1 MSVRIG
7 VDAHVLTGRYQGTRT
22 TLASLLRA
30 VGPKLG
36 NRALLV
42 YADDP
47 DEARAML
54 GVDAFH
60 YRNLSHVGS
69 LKRLLRLFPQ
79 LFATDRVDIGVFQY
93 MAPLKGRH
101 VVFIHDLLPL
111 THPQLFP
118 LKVRLRTKI
127 FFTLSIWRAA
137 MVLVVSE
144 FTRSEVQKRFRLP
157 PERLRVVLNGPSF
170 TPPIYRQAT
179 YEAEQRYIM
188 TVGRIEPRK
197 NVLMLVEAFRKADVS
212 DVRLV
217 VVGAF
222 DPEFSREMIE
232 GERVEVRSSVT
243 DEQLVDLY
251 RGASL
256 FVYPSAC
263 EGFGVPLLDATLFGL
278 PVISSNQTS
287 LPEVGSDLAV
297 YFDPTASDAV
307 DTLAGLIAGHFRSA
321 PVPVPTLEQ
330 RARQSKRFSW
340 ARAAD
345 DFLAAIDMVTLADRA
360 TGEPR

>member
-30 VGPKLG
+30 VEPKLKK
-36 NRALLV
+36 RELLV

-47 DEARAML
+47 DEAHAML
-54 GVDAFH
+54 GVDAFL
-60 YRNLSHVGS
+60 YRDLGHAGS
-69 LKRLLRLFPQ
+69 LKRLLRLFPR
-79 LFATDRVDIGVFQY
+79 LFAMDRVDIGVFQY
-93 MAPLKGRH
+93 MAPLTGRH

-111 THPQLFP
+111 THPHLFP
-118 LKVRLRTKI
+118 LKVRLRTRI
-127 FFTLSIWRAA
+127 FFTLSIWRSA

-144 FTRSEVQKRFRLP
+144 YTRSEVQNRFRLP
-157 PERLRVVLNGPSF
+157 PDRLRVVLNGPSF
-170 TPPIYRQAT
+170 APPVYQQAIQ
-179 YEAEQRYIM
+179 ESEERYIM

-197 NVLMLVEAFRKADVS
+197 NVLMLVEAFRKADVA
-212 DVRLV
+212 DVRLI
-217 VVGAF
+217 VVGSF

-232 GERVEVRSSVT
+232 GERVEVRSGVT
-243 DEQLVDLY
+243 DEQLIDLY

-256 FVYPSAC
+256 FVYPSAG

-278 PVISSNQTS
+278 PAISSNQTS
-287 LPEVGSDLAV
+287 LPEVGGNLAV
-297 YFDPTASDAV
+297 YFDPTARDAV
-307 DTLAGLIAGHFRSA
+307 DTLSGLIAGHFRSA
-321 PVPVPTLEQ
+321 PVPVPTSEQ
-330 RARQSKRFSW
+330 RAEQSERFNW

-345 DFLAAIDMVTLADRA
+345 DFLAAIDAVPLSDRA